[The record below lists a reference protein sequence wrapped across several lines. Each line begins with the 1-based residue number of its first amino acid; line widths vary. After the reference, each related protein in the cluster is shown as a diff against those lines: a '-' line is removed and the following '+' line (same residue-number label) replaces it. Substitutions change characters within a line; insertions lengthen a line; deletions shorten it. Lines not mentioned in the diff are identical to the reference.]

1 MRTLEIINPKRLLK
15 EMETRIDMD
24 IASAKE
30 IHGIV
35 SRQQAAWNRGD
46 SRDFSMDCDNE
57 ISFTNILGKVYFS
70 REDFDELHAQIFKTI
85 FKGSTIKLLLRR
97 IHFPSKT
104 IAVVD
109 LSAEVTGYQALPSG
123 VKAPTDGVLRTSLMQ
138 VFIRTESGWR
148 MVAYHNVD
156 IKN

>member
-57 ISFTNILGKVYFS
+57 ISFTNILGKVCFS
-70 REDFDELHAQIFKTI
+70 REEFDEVHTHIFATI
-85 FKGSTIKLLLRR
+85 FKGSTLKLKPRR
-97 IHFPSKT
+97 IHFPAQT
-104 IAVVD
+104 IALVD
-109 LSAEVTGYQALPSG
+109 LNAEVIGYQALPPG
-123 VKAPTDGVLRTSLMQ
+123 VKAPTDGVLRTALLQ
-138 VFIRTESGWR
+138 VFIRTEEGWR
-148 MVAYHNVD
+148 VVAYHNVD
-156 IKN
+156 LKN